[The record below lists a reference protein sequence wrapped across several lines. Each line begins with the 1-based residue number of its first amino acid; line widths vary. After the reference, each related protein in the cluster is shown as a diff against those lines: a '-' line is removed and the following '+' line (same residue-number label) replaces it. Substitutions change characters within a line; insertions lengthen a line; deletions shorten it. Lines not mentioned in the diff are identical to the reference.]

1 MVVIARPGV
10 SVSLAQICILIAIA
24 HRIKLRAGLLSLGHT
39 LLYEVV
45 QHLLIVIIAPL
56 GHVRI
61 LLNIIVVVVDVRVIH
76 AVVDR
81 GRIAAPLTQPQII
94 GDTRGIGNTQL
105 LQLFI
110 AGKVI
115 LEIRFIV
122 QIGVLYNNTRK
133 TILLGITVNSVIVL
147 FRPILKGVLRRIADM
162 QTVLTAMRRQAE
174 CSELLQDLCT
184 ELLALRTDRAVRAIC
199 IRIVHFGAV
208 GRGRVA
214 LG

>member
-1 MVVIARPGV
+1 MVVIARPGI

-24 HRIKLRAGLLSLGHT
+24 HRVKLCTGMLSLGHT
-39 LLYEVV
+39 LLYVIV
-45 QHLLIVIIAPL
+45 QHLLIVIVALLSYI
-56 GHVRI
+56 RI
-61 LLNIIVVVVDVRVIH
+61 LVNIIVVVVDVRVIH

-81 GRIAAPLTQPQII
+81 DRITAPLTQTQII

-122 QIGVLYNNTRK
+122 QIGMLYNNTRK

-147 FRPILKGVLRRIADM
+147 FRPIFKGVLRRIADM

-174 CSELLQDLCT
+174 RSELLQDLCT
-184 ELLALRTDRAVRAIC
+184 ELLALRTDRAVCAIC
-199 IRIVHFGAV
+199 IRIVHFGTV